1 MVMAVYG
8 GEHVGPYVAIPQV
21 ICLFIVNTVV
31 CFTKNNLKQWKFIHI
46 PWDILKNEILIISK
60 PKITWI

>member
-46 PWDILKNEILIISK
+46 PWDI
-60 PKITWI
+60 